1 MVVTDPIADMLVRV
15 KNAGLAGKDTVD
27 IPFSDIK
34 LRIANV
40 LIKEGFVEF
49 ATKKIK
55 KVGNRQ
61 VRVIEIGLKNQN
73 GMPYIRGIE
82 RVSRP
87 SVRVYKGSE
96 ELRPIKNGFGIMV
109 VSTPKGIMSDSQARK
124 EHVGGEVICKVW

>member
-1 MVVTDPIADMLVRV
+1 MVVSDPIADMLVRI
-15 KNAGLAGKDTVD
+15 KNAGNAGKTVVD

-40 LIKEGFVEF
+40 LIKEGFVEY

-55 KVGNRQ
+55 KNGKTSI
-61 VRVIEIGLKNQN
+61 RVIEIGLKEQ
-73 GMPYIRGIE
+73 GGLPLIRGAE

-87 SVRVYKGSE
+87 SVRVYRKSE
-96 ELRPIKNGFGIMV
+96 ELHPVKNGFGIMV

>member
-1 MVVTDPIADMLVRV
+1 MVVTDPIADMLVRI
-15 KNAGLAGKDTVD
+15 KNAGTAGKTTVD

-55 KVGNRQ
+55 KIGKSQ
-61 VRVIEIGLKNQN
+61 VRVIEIGLKEQ
-73 GMPYIRGIE
+73 GGLPLIRGIE

-87 SVRVYKGSE
+87 SVRVYKRAE
-96 ELRPIKNGFGIMV
+96 DLRPIKNGFGIMV
-109 VSTPKGIMSDSQARK
+109 VSTPKGIMSDTQARK

>member
-1 MVVTDPIADMLVRV
+1 MVVTDPIADMLVRI
-15 KNAGLAGKDTVD
+15 KNAGTAGKTTVD

-55 KVGNRQ
+55 KIGKTQ
-61 VRVIEIGLKNQN
+61 VRVIEIGLKEQ
-73 GMPYIRGIE
+73 GGLTLIRGIE

-87 SVRVYKGSE
+87 SVRVYKHAE
-96 ELRPIKNGFGIMV
+96 DLRPIKNGFGIMV
-109 VSTPKGIMSDSQARK
+109 VSTPKGIMSDTQARK